1 MQILRL
7 KLCKRIYIKFMPIL
21 SSCLSNIK
29 HGLHQRSFASITV
42 FVLAKKLTALT
53 NCATF
58 SAFHRTWKNL
68 KFTIKQPT
76 LTWQAISYSWTKVTL
91 ESLHQSL
98 YLYFSKDNDPKTRWG
113 LNNSVTLTV
122 MVSYL
127 RLVSCIST
135 WQYRAQYRQICS
147 RKSWDSRIFVREN
160 KILRKS
166 KSEKSMKNP
175 KFYNFLIS
183 RRKTRV
189 LIHR

>member
-21 SSCLSNIK
+21 SACLSNIK

-58 SAFHRTWKNL
+58 SAFRLTWKNL
-68 KFTIKQPT
+68 KFKIKQPR
-76 LTWQAISYSWTKVTL
+76 LTWQAPISYSWTKVTL

-98 YLYFSKDNDPKTRWG
+98 YNDTKTRWG
-113 LNNSVTLTV
+113 LNNAVTLTV
-122 MVSYL
+122 MVWYL

-135 WQYRAQYRQICS
+135 WQYREQYRQKCS

-160 KILRKS
+160 KILRES
-166 KSEKSMKNP
+166 KCEKSMKNT

>member
-1 MQILRL
+1 
-7 KLCKRIYIKFMPIL
+7 MPIL

-68 KFTIKQPT
+68 KFKIKHLT
-76 LTWQAISYSWTKVTL
+76 LTWQVPISYSWTKVTL

-98 YLYFSKDNDPKTRWG
+98 YLYVSTDNDTKTRWG

-122 MVSYL
+122 MVCDL
-127 RLVSCIST
+127 RLPSCIST
-135 WQYRAQYRQICS
+135 WQYREQYRQKCS

-160 KILRKS
+160 KILTES